1 MLSNIGLPGEGAA
14 SLTWQRDIP
23 GISRERRVWFNKELL
38 QVDQFKPPKIQQQ
51 AIQARLNYFL
61 GAEEY
66 DRLFVAF
73 EILRIEN
80 EVLTL
85 GVLSACTSEVQD
97 KYSRRYRCRGPV
109 ETGDS
114 ESERHPARRLPPFPG
129 AISFGIRFFYGLH
142 PCCGSWK
149 RSDRRARRPLVGRGW
164 KPKRSGILTTERE
177 SLSARMS
184 MHNASFCAFTIT
196 RRFK

>member
-1 MLSNIGLPGEGAA
+1 MAVGHYGTFWGA
-14 SLTWQRDIP
+14 S
-23 GISRERRVWFNKELL
+23 GFGSVKELL

-85 GVLSACTSEVQD
+85 GVLPGCTSEVQD
-97 KYSRRYRCRGPV
+97 KYSWHVAIVAEALLKQAIRKVNVIPLNGSRY
-109 ETGDS
+109 S
-114 ESERHPARRLPPFPG
+114 QAQ
-129 AISFGIRFFYGLH
+129 
-142 PCCGSWK
+142 
-149 RSDRRARRPLVGRGW
+149 
-164 KPKRSGILTTERE
+164 
-177 SLSARMS
+177 
-184 MHNASFCAFTIT
+184 
-196 RRFK
+196 

>member
-1 MLSNIGLPGEGAA
+1 MLSNIGLPGAEGAA
-14 SLTWQRDIP
+14 SLIWLWEIT
-23 GISRERRVWFNKELL
+23 GISGEHRVWFNKELL

-97 KYSRRYRCRGPV
+97 KYSWHVAIVAEALLKQAIRKVNVIPLD
-109 ETGDS
+109 DS
-114 ESERHPARRLPPFPG
+114 
-129 AISFGIRFFYGLH
+129 
-142 PCCGSWK
+142 
-149 RSDRRARRPLVGRGW
+149 RP
-164 KPKRSGILTTERE
+164 SQ
-177 SLSARMS
+177 AQ
-184 MHNASFCAFTIT
+184 
-196 RRFK
+196 